1 MNNETSYGYYSNGEL
16 YYLTDGNYKTTTY
29 GYDSLD
35 QIQTESQHNGSDG
48 GTNTT
53 TYTYDHDGDL
63 TGVIDGNGDT
73 TTYTYDPADRL
84 VAVTDGNDHTTTYTY
99 DGDGNETTVT
109 DPLGHIT
116 TYVYDADDRQ
126 VSETDPSGGGTT
138 TTTYDPAGNVLTVT
152 DPDSNTTTYTYD
164 ADNREATETSPT
176 GGVTTYTYDLVG
188 NLVETVDPDGH
199 TITYSYDADNRE
211 TGETWVNPEGGTP
224 LDVFTTTYDAD
235 GNVTSIG
242 DDNSSYAYTYD
253 TDNRLASDTADYTV
267 ASDVPE
273 VTLTYAYDGV
283 GNTTSLSDSLGG
295 VISYYYNDQNQ
306 VTRVSQSGSGE
317 DPESIDFT
325 YDHAGNMTGQT
336 DNSDPYGEDEVLST
350 SYTYDNANNL
360 TGISDQLPDSTVV
373 ASYSYTLDAADRLTQ
388 ETRTWADGSSSDT
401 TDYTYTANNQL
412 TGVTHSNSSFAN
424 ESFSYDANGNRTMT
438 GDSTGTGNELTSDG
452 TYDYTYDNDGNLI
465 TQTDIATGD
474 ETIYSYDFRNRLVE
488 VQQVV
493 GGVESVL
500 AQYTYDALNRR
511 IGVSEG
517 GSTTWTVYDGKTT
530 NPLIDFDN
538 SGDVTARYLNGPSPA
553 GVDAVLARDTPSGGV
568 AWYLA
573 DRLGSVGDIV
583 DNSGTVIDH
592 IDYSAFGEVLDESDP
607 AEGDRF
613 KFAGMQ
619 YDSVIGQYYD
629 QARWYD
635 PESGRFDSSDPAGL
649 AAGDDNT
656 YRYTANG
663 PTNFTDPTGD
673 ETAQQKKEREVR
685 QWRNQHWFNP
695 PDPNT
700 QQDPAIPKWH
710 HPGAPTPDQLCQMI
724 MNNQAVI
731 NAMNAAWQD
740 MIDHPGTGERGGWIL
755 WNPATNQITVST
767 AGAKPYKGRN
777 GQNFINLRNPSPVN
791 GFPIV
796 VATFHAHPGVD
807 QFCLKNPSTDDRN
820 ATTGFGVPGIIVGGP
835 DPAFYWM
842 YNGPKNFP
850 SAR

>member
-1 MNNETSYGYYSNGEL
+1 M
-16 YYLTDGNYKTTTY
+16 
-29 GYDSLD
+29 
-35 QIQTESQHNGSDG
+35 
-48 GTNTT
+48 
-53 TYTYDHDGDL
+53 
-63 TGVIDGNGDT
+63 
-73 TTYTYDPADRL
+73 
-84 VAVTDGNDHTTTYTY
+84 
-99 DGDGNETTVT
+99 
-109 DPLGHIT
+109 
-116 TYVYDADDRQ
+116 
-126 VSETDPSGGGTT
+126 
-138 TTTYDPAGNVLTVT
+138 
-152 DPDSNTTTYTYD
+152 
-164 ADNREATETSPT
+164 
-176 GGVTTYTYDLVG
+176 G

-224 LDVFTTTYDAD
+224 LDVFTTAYDAA

-373 ASYSYTLDAADRLTQ
+373 ASYAYTLDAADRLTA

-493 GGVESVL
+493 GGVESVV

-517 GSTTWTVYDGKTT
+517 GATTWTLYDGTST
-530 NPLIDFDN
+530 DPLIDFN
-538 SGDVTARYLNGPSPA
+538 GSGDVTARYLNGPSPA

-592 IDYSAFGEVLDESDP
+592 IDYTAFGTPTQSNP
-607 AEGDRF
+607 SEGDRF
-613 KFAGMQ
+613 GFAGMQ
-619 YDSVIGQYYD
+619 YDAVIGQYYD

-635 PESGRFDSSDPAGL
+635 PGVGRFIGIDPSGI
-649 AAGDDNT
+649 GISNMNSYGYCSNDPINYFDP
-656 YRYTANG
+656 NG
-663 PTNFTDPTGD
+663 HQQMDP
-673 ETAQQKKEREVR
+673 VR
-685 QWRNQHWFNP
+685 LPVINP
-695 PDPNT
+695 PKTVVLYGPLVP
-700 QQDPAIPKWH
+700 QSQ
-710 HPGAPTPDQLCQMI
+710 GAAKIAFCVTEQVPLGQYIGFNGLNDLKNKVKELT
-724 MNNQAVI
+724 A
-731 NAMNAAWQD
+731 
-740 MIDHPGTGERGGWIL
+740 GGYYVIL
-755 WNPATNQITVST
+755 WTH
-767 AGAKPYKGRN
+767 GRPGSILVGVGKDN
-777 GQNFINLRNPSPVN
+777 KIQEEVN
-791 GFPIV
+791 
-796 VATFHAHPGVD
+796 
-807 QFCLKNPSTDDRN
+807 LKNPANNQILADILKSLKPKQLN
-820 ATTGFGVPGIIVGGP
+820 FWGCNVMGKAGEPLSPEGNSLLWWFKNQLGGVPVFGPQGQTLWSNTGGP
-835 DPAFYWM
+835 GIEPGGTPAVPPVPPS
-842 YNGPKNFP
+842 PKP
-850 SAR
+850 E